1 MFKPCLMIVAGE
13 RSGDLFGAELGLA
26 LRERLEGPKLFGC
39 GGEAMRRAGVET
51 VVDAHQLTMIGIT
64 EVIGGLPRA
73 YRAFRALLAEVDKRR
88 PQLAVLID
96 FPDFNLRLAKQLKK
110 RGIRVVYFVS
120 PQVWAWRK
128 SRLKQLKARIDKMLC
143 IFDFEEA
150 IYRQAGIP
158 VEYVGHPLVDLVRR
172 RLTREQFLG
181 ELGLEPETAT
191 VALLPG
197 SRAKEVST
205 ILPTMLEAANR
216 VSLTHKAQ
224 FVVAVAPTVD
234 TQWLE
239 KTLLEPYAG
248 RATVRTASHATY
260 DALEHCEVAIVASG
274 TATIEA
280 ALRERPMVVV
290 YRVSRLT
297 WLLGRA
303 LVNVPFYCMVNILAG
318 KQVVPEL
325 IQSDFT
331 AAKVAGGVEY
341 LLDHSQAR
349 EEMTRELRVL
359 KDRLGPGGAIGR
371 AAEGAVAVFHSGRG
385 AQGVKSE
392 KSGVR
397 SQKSE

>member
-1 MFKPCLMIVAGE
+1 MIVAGE
-13 RSGDLFGAELGLA
+13 RSGDIFGAELAAA
-26 LRERLEGPKLFGC
+26 LRARLNNAETFGC
-39 GGEAMRRAGVET
+39 GGEAMRRAGVDT

-64 EVIGGLPRA
+64 EVISGLPRA
-73 YRAFRALLAEVDKRR
+73 YRAFHALLAEVDQRR

-96 FPDFNLRLAKQLKK
+96 FPDFNVRLAKQLKK

-150 IYRQAGIP
+150 IYRTAGIP
-158 VEYVGHPLVDLVRR
+158 VEYVGHPLVDLVQPTR
-172 RLTREQFLG
+172 TREQFFA
-181 ELGLEPETAT
+181 EIGLEPATAT

-197 SRAKEVST
+197 SREKEVRH

-216 VSLTHKAQ
+216 LTLTRKAQ
-224 FVVAVAPTVD
+224 FVVAVAPTLN
-234 TQWLE
+234 TQWLQ
-239 KTLLEPYAG
+239 KSMLDRYDG
-248 RATVRTASHATY
+248 RARVRTATHATY

-274 TATIEA
+274 TATLEA

-290 YRVSRLT
+290 YRVSPLT
-297 WLLGRA
+297 YLLGRA
-303 LVNVPFYCMVNILAG
+303 LVNVPYYSMVNILAG

-331 AAKVAGGVEY
+331 AEKVAGRVEY
-341 LLDHSQAR
+341 LLDHPQAR
-349 EEMTRELRVL
+349 EEMRQELRAV

-371 AAEGAVAVFHSGRG
+371 AADAVASRIHDSGFG
-385 AQGVKSE
+385 IQDKLG
-392 KSGVR
+392 
-397 SQKSE
+397 